1 MTCAGRPP
9 NEFPQDRM
17 QINFKDVV
25 DVSPQMAAALE
36 GLLEPLLEDR
46 VTAKDALALLSGKAN
61 QQTQISRQAT
71 SPLQTNFAAPSSCA
85 CCSVAGLIT
94 LQ

>member
-1 MTCAGRPP
+1 MTLNSAAGRSP

-25 DVSPQMAAALE
+25 EVSPSMSAVLE

-46 VTAKDALALLSGKAN
+46 TTAKDALALLSGKATE
-61 QQTQISRQAT
+61 QTQLSR
-71 SPLQTNFAAPSSCA
+71 
-85 CCSVAGLIT
+85 
-94 LQ
+94 